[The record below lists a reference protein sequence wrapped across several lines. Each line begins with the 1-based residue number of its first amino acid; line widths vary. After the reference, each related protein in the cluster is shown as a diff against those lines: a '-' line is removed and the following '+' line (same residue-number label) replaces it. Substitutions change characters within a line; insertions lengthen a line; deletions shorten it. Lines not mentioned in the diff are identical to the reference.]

1 MRTPKE
7 YMNNI
12 KAGII
17 TDKML
22 AESLFS
28 VNKRAKNCRDKER
41 EYRNSYDIYNNC
53 EKYREQKEVYYRAKD
68 KMLSLLSPVCIHKES
83 FMKRTRIYDY
93 EPYYWEELE
102 QNKVVHTGE
111 YFDKDLKEYV
121 EFADVLLEDARYYL
135 FYKIGSYSFHSP
147 IFEYELDN
155 YSELNTIKIDSLITN
170 GKAISE
176 LLSTQFI
183 NKMLDVIQ
191 SGKFELRMA

>member
-1 MRTPKE
+1 MIYT
-7 YMNNI
+7 
-12 KAGII
+12 II
-17 TDKML
+17 
-22 AESLFS
+22 
-28 VNKRAKNCRDKER
+28 VKNTGSK
-41 EYRNSYDIYNNC
+41 
-53 EKYREQKEVYYRAKD
+53 KVYYRAKD

-111 YFDKDLKEYV
+111 YFDKDLIEYV
-121 EFADVLLEDARYYL
+121 EIADVLWEDARYYL

-147 IFEYELDN
+147 IFEYELGN
-155 YSELNTIKIDSLITN
+155 YSELNIIKIDSLITN

-183 NKMLDVIQ
+183 NKMLDVI
-191 SGKFELRMA
+191 